1 MKKIILLSTLF
12 IGFSLTSFSQN
23 EENKN
28 LDQQFKELIES
39 SNSYQAYKVIKH
51 SKLKILQK
59 DIRDS
64 INVLEKT
71 ISNSQ
76 LLIADQKAK
85 IDSSL
90 QVIKGLNTK
99 LAETQ
104 KQVDN
109 INILGISTNKSSYS
123 TIMWTLVIL
132 LIFTALILFFIY
144 KKGNRK
150 TKEAKA
156 KFLETEQEL
165 EGLRKRSLE
174 REQKIDRKSTRL
186 NSSHVRISYAVF
198 CLKKK
203 TELMQADAIVLTD
216 TANFD
221 TGLPSITTALR
232 WLVTVQVEVK
242 SLRHPVHSGMCG
254 GPVPAPTL

>member
-1 MKKIILLSTLF
+1 MKKIILLSALF

-90 QVIKGLNTK
+90 QVIEGLNTK

-123 TIMWTLVIL
+123 TIMWTIVIL
-132 LIFTALILFFIY
+132 LVFTALILFFIY

-174 REQKIDRKSTRL
+174 REQKIRRELQDEINKNRSTRP
-186 NSSHVRISYAVF
+186 
-198 CLKKK
+198 
-203 TELMQADAIVLTD
+203 D
-216 TANFD
+216 
-221 TGLPSITTALR
+221 
-232 WLVTVQVEVK
+232 
-242 SLRHPVHSGMCG
+242 
-254 GPVPAPTL
+254 

>member
-1 MKKIILLSTLF
+1 MKKIILLSALF

-90 QVIKGLNTK
+90 QVIEGLNTK

-123 TIMWTLVIL
+123 TIMWTIVIL

-174 REQKIDRKSTRL
+174 REQKIRRELQDEINKNRSTR
-186 NSSHVRISYAVF
+186 
-198 CLKKK
+198 
-203 TELMQADAIVLTD
+203 TD
-216 TANFD
+216 
-221 TGLPSITTALR
+221 
-232 WLVTVQVEVK
+232 
-242 SLRHPVHSGMCG
+242 
-254 GPVPAPTL
+254 

>member
-1 MKKIILLSTLF
+1 MKKIILLSALF

-90 QVIKGLNTK
+90 QVIRIKYKISRNTK
-99 LAETQ
+99 A
-104 KQVDN
+104 
-109 INILGISTNKSSYS
+109 S
-123 TIMWTLVIL
+123 
-132 LIFTALILFFIY
+132 
-144 KKGNRK
+144 
-150 TKEAKA
+150 
-156 KFLETEQEL
+156 
-165 EGLRKRSLE
+165 
-174 REQKIDRKSTRL
+174 
-186 NSSHVRISYAVF
+186 
-198 CLKKK
+198 
-203 TELMQADAIVLTD
+203 
-216 TANFD
+216 
-221 TGLPSITTALR
+221 
-232 WLVTVQVEVK
+232 
-242 SLRHPVHSGMCG
+242 
-254 GPVPAPTL
+254 

>member
-1 MKKIILLSTLF
+1 MKKIILLSALF

-90 QVIKGLNTK
+90 QVIEGLNTK

-123 TIMWTLVIL
+123 TIMWTIVIL
-132 LIFTALILFFIY
+132 LVFTALILFFIY

-174 REQKIDRKSTRL
+174 REQKIRRELQDEI
-186 NSSHVRISYAVF
+186 N
-198 CLKKK
+198 K
-203 TELMQADAIVLTD
+203 TDQQEQERRV
-216 TANFD
+216 
-221 TGLPSITTALR
+221 GKECR
-232 WLVTVQVEVK
+232 
-242 SLRHPVHSGMCG
+242 
-254 GPVPAPTL
+254 

>member
-1 MKKIILLSTLF
+1 MKKIILLSALF

-90 QVIKGLNTK
+90 QVIEGLNTK

-123 TIMWTLVIL
+123 TIMWTIVIL
-132 LIFTALILFFIY
+132 LVITVLILFFIY

-174 REQKIDRKSTRL
+174 REQKIRRELQDEINKNRSTR
-186 NSSHVRISYAVF
+186 
-198 CLKKK
+198 
-203 TELMQADAIVLTD
+203 TD
-216 TANFD
+216 
-221 TGLPSITTALR
+221 
-232 WLVTVQVEVK
+232 
-242 SLRHPVHSGMCG
+242 
-254 GPVPAPTL
+254 

>member
-1 MKKIILLSTLF
+1 MKKIILLSALF
-12 IGFSLTSFSQN
+12 IGFSLTSYSQN

-90 QVIKGLNTK
+90 QVIEGLNTK

-104 KQVDN
+104 KKVDN

-123 TIMWTLVIL
+123 TIMWTIVIL
-132 LIFTALILFFIY
+132 LVFTALILFFIY

-174 REQKIDRKSTRL
+174 REQKIRRELQDEINKNRSTR
-186 NSSHVRISYAVF
+186 
-198 CLKKK
+198 
-203 TELMQADAIVLTD
+203 TD
-216 TANFD
+216 
-221 TGLPSITTALR
+221 
-232 WLVTVQVEVK
+232 
-242 SLRHPVHSGMCG
+242 
-254 GPVPAPTL
+254 

>member
-1 MKKIILLSTLF
+1 MKKIILLSALF

-90 QVIKGLNTK
+90 QVIEGLNTK

-123 TIMWTLVIL
+123 TIMWTIVIL
-132 LIFTALILFFIY
+132 LVITVLTLFFIY

-174 REQKIDRKSTRL
+174 REQKIRRELQDEINKNRSTR
-186 NSSHVRISYAVF
+186 
-198 CLKKK
+198 
-203 TELMQADAIVLTD
+203 TD
-216 TANFD
+216 
-221 TGLPSITTALR
+221 
-232 WLVTVQVEVK
+232 
-242 SLRHPVHSGMCG
+242 
-254 GPVPAPTL
+254 

>member
-1 MKKIILLSTLF
+1 MKKIILLSALF

-90 QVIKGLNTK
+90 QVIEGLNTK

-174 REQKIDRKSTRL
+174 REQKIRRELQDEINKNRSTR
-186 NSSHVRISYAVF
+186 
-198 CLKKK
+198 
-203 TELMQADAIVLTD
+203 TD
-216 TANFD
+216 
-221 TGLPSITTALR
+221 
-232 WLVTVQVEVK
+232 
-242 SLRHPVHSGMCG
+242 
-254 GPVPAPTL
+254 

>member
-90 QVIKGLNTK
+90 QVIEGLNTK

-123 TIMWTLVIL
+123 TIMWTIVIL
-132 LIFTALILFFIY
+132 LVFTVLILFFIY

-174 REQKIDRKSTRL
+174 REQKIRRELQDEINKNRSTR
-186 NSSHVRISYAVF
+186 
-198 CLKKK
+198 
-203 TELMQADAIVLTD
+203 TD
-216 TANFD
+216 
-221 TGLPSITTALR
+221 
-232 WLVTVQVEVK
+232 
-242 SLRHPVHSGMCG
+242 
-254 GPVPAPTL
+254 

>member
-1 MKKIILLSTLF
+1 MKKIILLSALF

-90 QVIKGLNTK
+90 QVIEGLNTK

-123 TIMWTLVIL
+123 TIMWTIVIL
-132 LIFTALILFFIY
+132 LVFTALILFFIY

-174 REQKIDRKSTRL
+174 REQKIRRELQDEINKNRSTR
-186 NSSHVRISYAVF
+186 
-198 CLKKK
+198 
-203 TELMQADAIVLTD
+203 TD
-216 TANFD
+216 
-221 TGLPSITTALR
+221 
-232 WLVTVQVEVK
+232 
-242 SLRHPVHSGMCG
+242 
-254 GPVPAPTL
+254 